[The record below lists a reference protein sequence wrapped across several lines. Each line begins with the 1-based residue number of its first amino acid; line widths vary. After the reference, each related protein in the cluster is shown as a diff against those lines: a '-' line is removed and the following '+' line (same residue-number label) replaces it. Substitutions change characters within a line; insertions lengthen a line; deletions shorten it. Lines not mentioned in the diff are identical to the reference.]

1 LSDISL
7 NATDFSIA
15 VLKPQST
22 LFLENRL
29 QISYNRNTIF
39 STDDGKLASFTN
51 FPIENL
57 ASGMPPK
64 AISAKI
70 VNDGIN
76 VEITFDKPVLDV
88 SASKSY
94 FKLKLND
101 NLVPVTSILTSGSKV
116 ILYYSNPVRYGDV
129 AILNFSGSTIT
140 STDGGKQTV
149 IENLSVQNSLPAIS
163 YLAVPAKL
171 EAEKS
176 ILQSGTQKEGCSDTG
191 GGQNV
196 GYIDTGDWLDFAL
209 DVKESG
215 DYTVEYRVSSQS
227 SGGKITL
234 QVLGQTTSNLATTNV
249 NSTGGWQ
256 SWTTVNAT
264 VKLNVGK
271 QIIRTYFT
279 AGGINLNWL
288 NIIKI
293 TTGINDFNHQGF
305 IIYPNPASEILNV
318 EFSENNFNKI
328 ELFDM
333 SGKLLL
339 SRNIAHISKIQLPL
353 SYKDGIY
360 CLRIG
365 NDQQI
370 INQKLVVRN

>member
-1 LSDISL
+1 
-7 NATDFSIA
+7 
-15 VLKPQST
+15 
-22 LFLENRL
+22 
-29 QISYNRNTIF
+29 
-39 STDDGKLASFTN
+39 
-51 FPIENL
+51 
-57 ASGMPPK
+57 
-64 AISAKI
+64 
-70 VNDGIN
+70 
-76 VEITFDKPVLDV
+76 
-88 SASKSY
+88 
-94 FKLKLND
+94 
-101 NLVPVTSILTSGSKV
+101 
-116 ILYYSNPVRYGDV
+116 VRYGDV